1 MPIYLGIC
9 PQTCTFASVNENKT
23 RSKQIYGANIQ
34 KII

>member
-1 MPIYLGIC
+1 MSTYLDVRL
-9 PQTCTFASVNENKT
+9 QTCIFASVNEIKT

>member
-1 MPIYLGIC
+1 MSITLDIC
-9 PQTCTFASVNENKT
+9 LQTCIFASVNENKT

>member
-1 MPIYLGIC
+1 MPTFSDIYQ
-9 PQTCTFASVNENKT
+9 QTCIFASVNENKT

>member
-1 MPIYLGIC
+1 MPTCLDIRPQIC
-9 PQTCTFASVNENKT
+9 IFASVNENKT

>member
-1 MPIYLGIC
+1 MSISLDIC
-9 PQTCTFASVNENKT
+9 PQTCIFASVNENKT

>member
-1 MPIYLGIC
+1 MSISLDIC
-9 PQTCTFASVNENKT
+9 IQTCIFASVNENKT

>member
-1 MPIYLGIC
+1 MSISLDNRL
-9 PQTCTFASVNENKT
+9 QTCIFASVNENKT

>member
-1 MPIYLGIC
+1 MPISLDIC
-9 PQTCTFASVNENKT
+9 LQTCIFASVNENKT